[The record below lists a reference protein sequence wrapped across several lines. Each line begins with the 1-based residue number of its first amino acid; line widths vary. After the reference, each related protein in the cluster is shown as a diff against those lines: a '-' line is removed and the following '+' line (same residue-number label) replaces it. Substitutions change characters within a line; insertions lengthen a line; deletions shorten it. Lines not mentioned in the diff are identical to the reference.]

1 MLYMNTL
8 ILVAVLYHN
17 NHMIAQEEYCYTV
30 NTLSCLHLIIPMY
43 VVFVNVS

>member
-30 NTLSCLHLIIPMY
+30 NTLSCLSHTVY
-43 VVFVNVS
+43 GVCNVS